1 MRVIAGRAKGRK
13 LTAPEGEHTRPTT
26 DRFKEMLFGTLQFQ
40 IAGVRFLDLFSGS
53 GGIAIEALSRG
64 AQSAV
69 MVETD
74 AKALACIRQ
83 NLQTTGF
90 AGQAEVFSC
99 PVEQAVHQL
108 AAKGQQFDIIFM
120 DPPYNRDFEAK
131 IACAVA
137 EAGILAPDGLFIIES
152 AAQTK
157 IESAGW
163 QIVKEKNQKV
173 TKFTFL
179 ERLPEGKCDKE

>member
-1 MRVIAGRAKGRK
+1 MRVIAGSAKGRK

-26 DRFKEMLFGTLQFQ
+26 DRFKEMLFGTLQFR

-64 AQSAV
+64 AQEAV

-83 NLQTTGF
+83 NLAMTGF
-90 AGQAEVFSC
+90 GERAQVMSC
-99 PVEQAVHQL
+99 SVEQAVREL
-108 AAKGQQFDIIFM
+108 GARGQQFDIIFM
-120 DPPYNRDFEAK
+120 DPPYNNDWEEIMARL
-131 IACAVA
+131 VA
-137 EAGILAPDGLFIIES
+137 ETGILAPEGLFVIES
-152 AAQTK
+152 AAQTPVDL
-157 IESAGW
+157 SGW
-163 QIVKEKNQKV
+163 EIVKEKNQKV

-179 ERLPEGKCDKE
+179 ERLPEGKCDKQ